1 MVRWPWMVPYNLR
14 LHFPDKICHPLQS
27 STRQPVPMFKICH
40 SQRGHSAQ
48 NMRMT
53 VVNVSVTADLLPAYT
68 GFNLKDECKYYKN
81 KIRVVIVNL

>member
-1 MVRWPWMVPYNLR
+1 MVRWPWMVPYGYTFLIKYIILCNPQ
-14 LHFPDKICHPLQS
+14 PDNQFQCL
-27 STRQPVPMFKICH
+27 KICH